1 MVWNF
6 TLLDSNTNRGYRNA
20 IFPVKRRVIIGKD
33 QGRLYEVDENLE
45 VKDDKKR
52 EIAFVPPVTKNVF
65 LKYYNPNVN
74 NLQTWTKEDATAY
87 KNNILETLKEFGV
100 KDSSSDKSKNN
111 K

>member
-6 TLLDSNTNRGYRNA
+6 TLLDSNTNRGYGNA

-33 QGRLYEVDENLE
+33 QGIRYELDKNLD

-52 EIAFVPPVTKNVF
+52 EIAFIPPVTKNIF

-74 NLQTWTKEDATAY
+74 NLQTWTKEDSKAY
-87 KNNILETLKEFGV
+87 KENILKMLEEEFGV
-100 KDSSSDKSKNN
+100 TDSSSNKNN